1 MGPIVVALIIIF
13 LLAMALAFIIP
24 VSYILAKYVSEPHT
38 ISYQDAYDTEKEK
51 GFLEGYDSLEKEEI
65 VIPSFDGYELHG
77 EVILRE
83 GLKESEVVEESDGG
97 NGSDGSDGSHR
108 RNESDGSDGSHRAGS
123 KERFVILTHGYTY
136 NRLGS
141 VKYMNLYRKMGYS
154 CIQYDLRGHGANAK
168 CPVTMGLKE
177 SRDLLAVID
186 WVHERYGENIIL
198 GLHGESMGS
207 ASQTLALREKPRVD
221 FVVNDCGFAELTEV
235 LRGQLSK
242 RFHLP
247 AFLVSTASI
256 LNKVFYKYSYQE
268 VRPVDALKEN
278 QVPICFMHGREDT
291 FIPYQHSELMAET
304 TKGYQEVHLYEN
316 ADHALSF
323 EKHPKEYEENLKAFL
338 EKVLG

>member
-1 MGPIVVALIIIF
+1 MGPIVVALILIF

-65 VIPSFDGYELHG
+65 MIPSFDGYELHG

-83 GLKESEVVEESDGG
+83 GLKESEGIEESDGR
-97 NGSDGSDGSHR
+97 NGSDGSDESH
-108 RNESDGSDGSHRAGS
+108 GAGS

-177 SRDLLAVID
+177 SKDLLAVID

-256 LNKVFYKYSYQE
+256 LNKISYKYSYQE

-304 TKGYQEVHLYEN
+304 TKGYQEVHLYED

>member
-1 MGPIVVALIIIF
+1 MGPIILALIIIF

-83 GLKESEVVEESDGG
+83 GLKESEGIEESDGR
-97 NGSDGSDGSHR
+97 NGSDGSDGSH
-108 RNESDGSDGSHRAGS
+108 GAGS

-177 SRDLLAVID
+177 SKDLLAVID

-256 LNKVFYKYSYQE
+256 LNKIYYKYSYQE

-304 TKGYQEVHLYEN
+304 TKGYQEVHLYED

>member
-1 MGPIVVALIIIF
+1 MGPIILALIIIF

-83 GLKESEVVEESDGG
+83 GLKESEVVEESDGRH
-97 NGSDGSDGSHR
+97 GSDGSDGSH
-108 RNESDGSDGSHRAGS
+108 GAGS

-177 SRDLLAVID
+177 SKDLLAVID

-256 LNKVFYKYSYQE
+256 LNKIYYKYSYQE

-304 TKGYQEVHLYEN
+304 TKGYQEVHLYED

>member
-83 GLKESEVVEESDGG
+83 GLKESEVVEESDGRH
-97 NGSDGSDGSHR
+97 GSDGSDGSH
-108 RNESDGSDGSHRAGS
+108 GAGS

-177 SRDLLAVID
+177 SKDLLAVID
-186 WVHERYGENIIL
+186 WVHERYGESIIL

-256 LNKVFYKYSYQE
+256 LNKIYYKYSYQE

-304 TKGYQEVHLYEN
+304 TKGYQEVHLYED

>member
-1 MGPIVVALIIIF
+1 M
-13 LLAMALAFIIP
+13 
-24 VSYILAKYVSEPHT
+24 
-38 ISYQDAYDTEKEK
+38 
-51 GFLEGYDSLEKEEI
+51 
-65 VIPSFDGYELHG
+65 IPSFDGYELHG

-83 GLKESEVVEESDGG
+83 GLKESEGIEESDGR
-97 NGSDGSDGSHR
+97 NGSDGSDESH
-108 RNESDGSDGSHRAGS
+108 GAGS

-177 SRDLLAVID
+177 SKDLLAVID

-256 LNKVFYKYSYQE
+256 LNKISYKYSYQE

-304 TKGYQEVHLYEN
+304 TKGYQEVHLYED

>member
-1 MGPIVVALIIIF
+1 MGPVILALIIIF

-38 ISYQDAYDTEKEK
+38 ISFQDAYDTEKEK

-83 GLKESEVVEESDGG
+83 GLKVSEVVEESDGR
-97 NGSDGSDGSHR
+97 NGSDGSDESH
-108 RNESDGSDGSHRAGS
+108 GAGS

-177 SRDLLAVID
+177 SKDLLAVID

-256 LNKVFYKYSYQE
+256 LNKIYYKYSYQE

-291 FIPYQHSELMAET
+291 FIPYRHSELMAET
-304 TKGYQEVHLYEN
+304 TKGYQEVHLYED

>member
-1 MGPIVVALIIIF
+1 MGPIILALIIIF

-83 GLKESEVVEESDGG
+83 GLKESEVVEESDGR
-97 NGSDGSDGSHR
+97 NGSDGSDGTH
-108 RNESDGSDGSHRAGS
+108 GAGS

-177 SRDLLAVID
+177 SKDLLAVID

-256 LNKVFYKYSYQE
+256 LNKIYYKYSYQE

-304 TKGYQEVHLYEN
+304 TKGYQEVHLYED

>member
-1 MGPIVVALIIIF
+1 MGPIVVALILIF

-65 VIPSFDGYELHG
+65 MIPSFDGYELHG

-83 GLKESEVVEESDGG
+83 GLKESEGIEESDGR
-97 NGSDGSDGSHR
+97 NGLDGSDGSH
-108 RNESDGSDGSHRAGS
+108 GAGS

-177 SRDLLAVID
+177 SKDLLAVID

-256 LNKVFYKYSYQE
+256 LNKIYYKYSYQE

-304 TKGYQEVHLYEN
+304 TKGYQEVHLYED

>member
-1 MGPIVVALIIIF
+1 MGPIVLALIIIF

-83 GLKESEVVEESDGG
+83 GLKESEGIEESDGR
-97 NGSDGSDGSHR
+97 NGSDGSDESH
-108 RNESDGSDGSHRAGS
+108 GAGS

-177 SRDLLAVID
+177 SKDLLAVID

-256 LNKVFYKYSYQE
+256 LNKIYYKYSYQE

-304 TKGYQEVHLYEN
+304 TKGYQEVHLYED

>member
-1 MGPIVVALIIIF
+1 MGPIVVALILIF

-24 VSYILAKYVSEPHT
+24 VSYILAKYVSEPLT

-65 VIPSFDGYELHG
+65 MIPSFDGYELHG

-83 GLKESEVVEESDGG
+83 GLKESEGIEESDGR
-97 NGSDGSDGSHR
+97 NGSDGSDGSH
-108 RNESDGSDGSHRAGS
+108 GAGS

-177 SRDLLAVID
+177 SKDLLAVID

-256 LNKVFYKYSYQE
+256 LNKIYYKYSYQE

-304 TKGYQEVHLYEN
+304 TKGYQEVHLYED

>member
-1 MGPIVVALIIIF
+1 MGPIIVALILIF

-83 GLKESEVVEESDGG
+83 GLKESEVVEESDGRH
-97 NGSDGSDGSHR
+97 GSDGSDGSH
-108 RNESDGSDGSHRAGS
+108 GAGS

-256 LNKVFYKYSYQE
+256 LNKIYYKYSYQE

-304 TKGYQEVHLYEN
+304 TKGYQEVHLYED

>member
-1 MGPIVVALIIIF
+1 M
-13 LLAMALAFIIP
+13 
-24 VSYILAKYVSEPHT
+24 
-38 ISYQDAYDTEKEK
+38 
-51 GFLEGYDSLEKEEI
+51 
-65 VIPSFDGYELHG
+65 
-77 EVILRE
+77 
-83 GLKESEVVEESDGG
+83 
-97 NGSDGSDGSHR
+97 
-108 RNESDGSDGSHRAGS
+108 
-123 KERFVILTHGYTY
+123 ILTHGYTY

-177 SRDLLAVID
+177 SKDLLAVID

-256 LNKVFYKYSYQE
+256 LNKIYYKYSYQE

-291 FIPYQHSELMAET
+291 FIPYRHSELMAET
-304 TKGYQEVHLYEN
+304 TKGYQEVHLYED

>member
-1 MGPIVVALIIIF
+1 MGPIVVALILIF

-65 VIPSFDGYELHG
+65 MIPSFDGYELHG

-83 GLKESEVVEESDGG
+83 GLKESEGKEESDGR
-97 NGSDGSDGSHR
+97 NGSDGSDESH
-108 RNESDGSDGSHRAGS
+108 GAGS

-177 SRDLLAVID
+177 SKDLLAVID

-256 LNKVFYKYSYQE
+256 LNKIYYKYSYQE

-304 TKGYQEVHLYEN
+304 TKGYQEVHLYED

>member
-1 MGPIVVALIIIF
+1 MGPIVVALILIF

-38 ISYQDAYDTEKEK
+38 ISFQDAYDTEKEK

-83 GLKESEVVEESDGG
+83 GLKESEGIEESDGR
-97 NGSDGSDGSHR
+97 NGSDGSDESH
-108 RNESDGSDGSHRAGS
+108 GAGS

-177 SRDLLAVID
+177 SKDLLAVID

-256 LNKVFYKYSYQE
+256 LNKIYYKYSYQE

-291 FIPYQHSELMAET
+291 FIPYRHSELMAET
-304 TKGYQEVHLYEN
+304 TKGYQEVHLYED

>member
-1 MGPIVVALIIIF
+1 MGPIVLALIIIF
-13 LLAMALAFIIP
+13 LLVMALAFIIP

-83 GLKESEVVEESDGG
+83 GLKESEVVEESDGR
-97 NGSDGSDGSHR
+97 NGSDGSHG
-108 RNESDGSDGSHRAGS
+108 AGS

-235 LRGQLSK
+235 LRGQLAQ

-256 LNKVFYKYSYQE
+256 LNKIYYKYSYQE

-304 TKGYQEVHLYEN
+304 TKGYQEVHLYED

>member
-1 MGPIVVALIIIF
+1 
-13 LLAMALAFIIP
+13 MALAFIIP

-38 ISYQDAYDTEKEK
+38 ISYKDAYDTEKEK
-51 GFLEGYDSLEKEEI
+51 GFLEGYDSLEKEEV

-83 GLKESEVVEESDGG
+83 GLKESEGIEESDGR
-97 NGSDGSDGSHR
+97 NGSDGSDGSH
-108 RNESDGSDGSHRAGS
+108 GTGP

-177 SRDLLAVID
+177 SKDLLAVID

-235 LRGQLSK
+235 LRGQLSR

-268 VRPVDALKEN
+268 VRPVDALAEN

-291 FIPYQHSELMAET
+291 FIPYRHSELMAET
-304 TKGYQEVHLYEN
+304 TKGYKEVHLYED

-323 EKHPKEYEENLKAFL
+323 EKHPKEYEENLKAYL

>member
-1 MGPIVVALIIIF
+1 MGPIILALIIIF

-83 GLKESEVVEESDGG
+83 GLKESEVVEESDGRH
-97 NGSDGSDGSHR
+97 GSDGSDGSH
-108 RNESDGSDGSHRAGS
+108 GAGS

-177 SRDLLAVID
+177 SKDLLAVID
-186 WVHERYGENIIL
+186 WVHERYGESIIL

-256 LNKVFYKYSYQE
+256 LNKIYYKYSYQE

-304 TKGYQEVHLYEN
+304 TKGYQEVHLYED

>member
-83 GLKESEVVEESDGG
+83 GLKESEVVEESDGRH
-97 NGSDGSDGSHR
+97 GSDGSDGSH
-108 RNESDGSDGSHRAGS
+108 GAGS

-177 SRDLLAVID
+177 SKDLLAVID

-256 LNKVFYKYSYQE
+256 LNKIYYKYSYQE

-304 TKGYQEVHLYEN
+304 TKGYQEVHLYED

>member
-1 MGPIVVALIIIF
+1 M
-13 LLAMALAFIIP
+13 
-24 VSYILAKYVSEPHT
+24 
-38 ISYQDAYDTEKEK
+38 
-51 GFLEGYDSLEKEEI
+51 
-65 VIPSFDGYELHG
+65 
-77 EVILRE
+77 
-83 GLKESEVVEESDGG
+83 
-97 NGSDGSDGSHR
+97 
-108 RNESDGSDGSHRAGS
+108 
-123 KERFVILTHGYTY
+123 ILTHGYTY

-177 SRDLLAVID
+177 SKDLLAVID

-256 LNKVFYKYSYQE
+256 LNKIYYKYSYQE

-304 TKGYQEVHLYEN
+304 TKGYQEVHLYED

>member
-1 MGPIVVALIIIF
+1 MGPIILALIIIF

-83 GLKESEVVEESDGG
+83 GLKESEGIEESDGRH
-97 NGSDGSDGSHR
+97 GSDGSDGSH
-108 RNESDGSDGSHRAGS
+108 GAGS

-177 SRDLLAVID
+177 SKDLLAVID

-256 LNKVFYKYSYQE
+256 LNKIYYKYSYQE

-304 TKGYQEVHLYEN
+304 TKGYQEVHLYED

>member
-1 MGPIVVALIIIF
+1 MGPVILALIIIF

-65 VIPSFDGYELHG
+65 MIPSFDGYELHG

-83 GLKESEVVEESDGG
+83 GLKESEGIEESDGR
-97 NGSDGSDGSHR
+97 NGLDGSDGSH
-108 RNESDGSDGSHRAGS
+108 GAGS

-177 SRDLLAVID
+177 SKDLLAVID

-256 LNKVFYKYSYQE
+256 LNKIYYKYSYQE

-304 TKGYQEVHLYEN
+304 TKGYQEVHLYED

>member
-1 MGPIVVALIIIF
+1 MGPVILALIIIF

-83 GLKESEVVEESDGG
+83 GLKESEGIEESDGR
-97 NGSDGSDGSHR
+97 NGSDGSDESH
-108 RNESDGSDGSHRAGS
+108 GAGS

-177 SRDLLAVID
+177 SKDLLAVID

-256 LNKVFYKYSYQE
+256 LNKIYYKYSYQE

-304 TKGYQEVHLYEN
+304 TKGYQEVHLYED

>member
-1 MGPIVVALIIIF
+1 MGPIILALIIIF

-65 VIPSFDGYELHG
+65 MIPSFDGYELHG

-83 GLKESEVVEESDGG
+83 GLKESEGIEESDGR
-97 NGSDGSDGSHR
+97 NGLDGSDGSH
-108 RNESDGSDGSHRAGS
+108 GAGS

-177 SRDLLAVID
+177 SKDLLAVID

-256 LNKVFYKYSYQE
+256 LNKIYYKYSYQE

-304 TKGYQEVHLYEN
+304 TKGYQEVHLYED

>member
-1 MGPIVVALIIIF
+1 MGPIVLALIIIF

-83 GLKESEVVEESDGG
+83 GLKESEGIEESDGR
-97 NGSDGSDGSHR
+97 NGSDGSDGSH
-108 RNESDGSDGSHRAGS
+108 GAGS

-177 SRDLLAVID
+177 SKDLLAVID

-304 TKGYQEVHLYEN
+304 TKGYQEVHLYED